1 VTAPTPGKLY
11 RHWKGDLYRCL
22 EIATHTETKETFVVY
37 RSERTGITWCRPLD
51 LWNKPARIPGD
62 LNFREDPR
70 FTEVES

>member
-1 VTAPTPGKLY
+1 MTAPTPGKLY

-62 LNFREDPR
+62 LNFREEPR
-70 FTEVES
+70 FTEVEP